1 VYRQIYPA
9 MTNPIELTMGMSPYL
24 QMGRMDIPAA
34 MEEEFNAWYNTVYVP
49 GYMTVPGCIRARR
62 YLCIEGQPKYL
73 TLYEFENPKV
83 PETDAWRT
91 VSNSNPW
98 THRVR
103 PNLQHG
109 AGSPGVYQRIYPD
122 PVG

>member
-1 VYRQIYPA
+1 

-91 VSNSNPW
+91 VGNSNPW
-98 THRVR
+98 TQRVR

-109 AGSPGVYQRIYPD
+109 AGSPGVYARIYPD